1 VGYLHIENLYKNQAI
16 LMLKECWAL
25 EKIHGTSAH
34 IRWKDGQLTF
44 FAGGEKHERFVALFD
59 QPALAAAFAGDGMGH
74 QDVTVYGEAYG
85 GKQQGMGDTY
95 GKELRFVVF
104 DVKVGETWLAVP
116 DAANVAAKLG
126 LQFVWYTRTTTD
138 ISALD
143 ALRDRP
149 SEQAVRNG
157 VTDEPKRAE
166 GVVIR
171 PIVELFTSDGSRIIA
186 KHKRQDFRE
195 TLTPR
200 EVDASKLAVL
210 QNAEAIAME
219 WVTPMRMDHVLQ
231 RIKAS
236 DVKDT
241 GRVIAAMLEDIEREG
256 AGEIEWSSG
265 AKRAVSTAAAKMYK
279 ARVMMVRA

>member
-1 VGYLHIENLYKNQAI
+1 MGYLHIENLYKNQAI